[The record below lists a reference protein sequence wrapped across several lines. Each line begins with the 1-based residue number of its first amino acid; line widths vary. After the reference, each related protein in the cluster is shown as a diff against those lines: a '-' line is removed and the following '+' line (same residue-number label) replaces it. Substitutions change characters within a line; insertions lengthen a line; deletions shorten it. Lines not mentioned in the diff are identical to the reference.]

1 MQEDIENRTV
11 TLMVNSSKFTGRTML
26 AAISKFLAHMKNRSP
41 HAKDVTPHGKQTVKQ
56 LIQKDQGVTSVEL
69 NDPHIRDF
77 ERVARKYGVDYAIKR
92 VKGEPNKYSKKFLA
106 EHEGEIALHKAAK
119 KAFDELGLQKLPTI
133 KTLRAEYAA
142 LLAEKKQTYAEYRQA
157 RDEMRQL
164 LKAKANVELL
174 LGIDDKPMEQEKHGD
189 REQR

>member
-26 AAISKFLAHMKNRSP
+26 SAIRKFLAHMKNRSP
-41 HAKDVTPHGKQTVKQ
+41 PAKDVTPHGKQTVKQ

-119 KAFDELGLQKLPTI
+119 KAFDELGLKKLPTI

-174 LGIDDKPMEQEKHGD
+174 LGIDDKPMEHEKHGD